1 MAGLEI
7 EDGLK
12 CAVIKSA
19 FYLRCFL
26 SVPRRMPAA
35 NLYVQARTSAG
46 DTDACRNHA
55 ACRVPPNEMWALPC
69 RLVDDTLFN
78 GFPSFGA
85 LPSLPYGAFAN
96 SVLPCNLPGWLPPA
110 SEARCTSLLQLELW
124 LRKISK
130 RWGSTIP
137 PSWSLQKR
145 HFLRIS
151 DQWLLILIRFYNLF
165 MLILGNELGSV

>member
-35 NLYVQARTSAG
+35 NLYAQARTSAG

-78 GFPSFGA
+78 GFPSFDA

-96 SVLPCNLPGWLPPA
+96 SVLPCTLPGWLPLTCK
-110 SEARCTSLLQLELW
+110 ARCTSLLQLELR

-137 PSWSLQKR
+137 PSWSLQKH

-151 DQWLLILIRFYNLF
+151 DQWLLILIHFYNLF

>member
-19 FYLRCFL
+19 FYLWCFL